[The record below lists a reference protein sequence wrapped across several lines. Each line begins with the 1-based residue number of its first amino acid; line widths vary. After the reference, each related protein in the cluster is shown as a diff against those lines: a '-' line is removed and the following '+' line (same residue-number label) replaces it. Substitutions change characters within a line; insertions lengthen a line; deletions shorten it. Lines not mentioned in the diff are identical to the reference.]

1 MQGLVTTERNNLDPA
16 AAPFAKNPRDIEG
29 LTEGASIIEV
39 VMLQDSLRK
48 TLLGQGLSYAENN
61 CFDIRGLN
69 HLPLVMLILRI
80 THTYIHPLIVEHTDL

>member
-39 VMLQDSLRK
+39 VK
-48 TLLGQGLSYAENN
+48 VTGL
-61 CFDIRGLN
+61 
-69 HLPLVMLILRI
+69 M
-80 THTYIHPLIVEHTDL
+80 

>member
-39 VMLQDSLRK
+39 VNVIGFIKENSFGSMIYFM
-48 TLLGQGLSYAENN
+48 TLK
-61 CFDIRGLN
+61 
-69 HLPLVMLILRI
+69 RI
-80 THTYIHPLIVEHTDL
+80 TLI